1 MKSVLSTG
9 VFKAWLS
16 GLKDRQAKVA
26 ISARI
31 KRIQERRLFGD
42 VEPVGGGVSELR
54 FHIGAGYRVYFVQRG
69 AEVVILLAGGTK
81 ASQKRDIANALEMAQ
96 CIEGVTPWIH

>member
-1 MKSVLSTG
+1 MHG
-9 VFKAWLS
+9 
-16 GLKDRQAKVA
+16 
-26 ISARI
+26 
-31 KRIQERRLFGD
+31 LFGD

>member
-1 MKSVLSTG
+1 M
-9 VFKAWLS
+9 
-16 GLKDRQAKVA
+16 
-26 ISARI
+26 
-31 KRIQERRLFGD
+31 FGD

>member
-1 MKSVLSTG
+1 
-9 VFKAWLS
+9 
-16 GLKDRQAKVA
+16 
-26 ISARI
+26 
-31 KRIQERRLFGD
+31 
-42 VEPVGGGVSELR
+42 VSELR